1 MTRNK
6 GEFVVA
12 LFQSVSV
19 AMKAETALKAAGV
32 SYKLIPVPKEISS
45 ECGICVRFLP
55 ADKAAAETVFS
66 GAQISAMFVDF

>member
-1 MTRNK
+1 MTRDK

-19 AMKAETALKAAGV
+19 AMKAENALKAAGV
-32 SYKLIPVPKEISS
+32 PYKLIPVPKEISS

-55 ADKAAAETVFS
+55 SDKASAETVFA
-66 GAQISAMFVDF
+66 GAQITAAFVDF

>member
-1 MTRNK
+1 MTLNK

-12 LFQSVSV
+12 LFQSVSA

-45 ECGICVRFLP
+45 ECGICARLLP
-55 ADKAAAETVFS
+55 SDRASAETVFS
-66 GAQISAMFVDF
+66 GAQINATFVDF

>member
-1 MTRNK
+1 MTRDK

-19 AMKAETALKAAGV
+19 AMKAENALKAAGV

-45 ECGICVRFLP
+45 ECGICVRLLP
-55 ADKAAAETVFS
+55 ADKAPAETVFA
-66 GAQISAMFVDF
+66 GAQINADFVDF

>member
-1 MTRNK
+1 MTLNK
-6 GEFVVA
+6 GEYVVA

-45 ECGICVRFLP
+45 ECGICVRLLP
-55 ADKAAAETVFS
+55 ADKAAAETVFAD
-66 GAQISAMFVDF
+66 AQIQGSFVDF